1 MVIWPAVAV
10 FVALFAVV
18 TVLGFL
24 GPYWKRGDL
33 DVLHEWALGG
43 RQFGTLVAWF
53 VIGGDLYTAFTYIAV
68 PGFIYGNGA
77 IGFYAL
83 PYTALAFPWVFV
95 MAARFWTIAKNR
107 GYITYADFV
116 RDRYDSRSL
125 TLAIAVTGIMAT
137 MPYIALQ
144 LVGIQVVIKTM
155 GLGGT
160 GIWRDVPLI
169 MAFVI
174 LAAYTY
180 RGGLRA
186 PALVAFAKD
195 ILIYVTVI
203 VATVVI
209 ASKLGGYAHI
219 FAATGTALAARPN
232 PSGLLLQP
240 PAYSEYITLTVGSA
254 LAILMYPYYLTG
266 LLSAASAK
274 VIRRNAI
281 ALPIYSL
288 LLALLATFGYM
299 AIVAGI
305 HPDTS
310 NETVP
315 QLFLHMFPAW
325 FLGFTLAAIA
335 IGALVPAAIMSIA
348 AANLFTRNIYR
359 EFINP
364 ACSDRQEATNAK
376 LTSLFVKFGALAFVL
391 SLPMEY
397 AINLQLFAGGW
408 ILQTLPT
415 IVFGM
420 YTRFFHRRALIVGWL
435 VGLAIATYMPIHT
448 FRTLG
453 HFSSLYG
460 LHVGSTVVTGFVGLY
475 ALGINLAVTT
485 ILTLVFDAMRIPRG
499 ADRTQPAD
507 YIEDTEKPIAA

>member
-1 MVIWPAVAV
+1 MLIWPAIAV
-10 FVALFAVV
+10 FVTLFAIV

-24 GPYWKRGDL
+24 GPYWRRGDL

-95 MAARFWTIAKNR
+95 IAARFWTIAKNR
-107 GYITYADFV
+107 GYITYADFT

-125 TLAIAVTGIMAT
+125 SLAIAVTGIFAT

-160 GIWRDVPLI
+160 GVWRDAPLI
-169 MAFVI
+169 IAFLI

-203 VATVVI
+203 VAAVI
-209 ASKLGGYAHI
+209 ITPKLGGFEHI
-219 FAATGTALAARPN
+219 FNAAGAALAARPT

-281 ALPIYSL
+281 ALPVYSL
-288 LLALLATFGYM
+288 LLAILASFGYM

-305 HPDTS
+305 HPQTS
-310 NETVP
+310 NEVVP

-325 FLGFTLAAIA
+325 FLGFGLAAIA

-348 AANLFTRNIYR
+348 AANIFTRNIYR

-364 ACSDRQEATNAK
+364 ACTARQEANNAK
-376 LTSLFVKFGALAFVL
+376 VTSLFVKVGALSFVL
-391 SLPMEY
+391 GLPMEY
-397 AINLQLFAGGW
+397 AIDLQLFAGGW

-420 YTRFFHRRALIVGWL
+420 YTRYFHRRALLAGWL
-435 VGLAIATYMPIHT
+435 VGLTIATYMPIHT

-460 LHVGSTVVTGFVGLY
+460 LHIGPTVVTGFVGLY
-475 ALGINLAVTT
+475 ALGVNLIVTFAC
-485 ILTLVFDAMRIPRG
+485 TLIFDAMRVPRG
-499 ADRTQPAD
+499 ADRTQTAD
-507 YIEDTEKPIAA
+507 YLEAA

>member
-1 MVIWPAVAV
+1 MIWPAVIV

-24 GPYWKRGDL
+24 GPYWRRGDL

-43 RQFGTLVAWF
+43 RQFGSLVAWF

-95 MAARFWTIAKNR
+95 VAARFWTIAKNR
-107 GYITYADFV
+107 GYITYADFA

-125 TLAIAVTGIMAT
+125 ALAVALTGIFAT

-144 LVGIQVVIKTM
+144 LVGIQVVLKTM
-155 GLGGT
+155 GLGGP
-160 GIWRDVPLI
+160 GIAGDVPLI
-169 MAFVI
+169 VAFVI

-195 ILIYVTVI
+195 IIIYLTVI
-203 VATVVI
+203 AGAIIITG
-209 ASKLGGYAHI
+209 KLGGLAHI
-219 FAATGTALAARPN
+219 FAATGTALAARPK
-232 PSGLLLQP
+232 PSGLLLEP
-240 PAYSEYITLTVGSA
+240 SAFSEYITLTVGSA

-266 LLSAASAK
+266 LLSAASAT

-281 ALPIYSL
+281 ALPVYSL
-288 LLALLATFGYM
+288 LLAVLASFGYM
-299 AIVAGI
+299 AVVAGI

-325 FLGFTLAAIA
+325 FLGFGLAAVA

-364 ACSDRQEATNAK
+364 QCNERQEARNAK

-408 ILQTLPT
+408 ILQTLPSL
-415 IVFGM
+415 VFGM
-420 YTRFFHRRALIVGWL
+420 YTRFLHRRALLVGWAL
-435 VGLAIATYMPIHT
+435 GLFIATYMPIHT

-453 HFSSLYG
+453 HFSSLYA
-460 LHVGSTVVTGFVGLY
+460 LHLGSTTINGFVGLY
-475 ALGINLAVTT
+475 ALAVNLVVTFV
-485 ILTLVFDAMRIPRG
+485 LTVVFDAMRMPRG

-507 YIEDTEKPIAA
+507 YLEPREKMAVA